1 MPPRSAHPQVGE
13 MVLPFEGGLPPQV
26 MGIDWDQ
33 RISFSRLLNVL
44 SASEPS
50 LESMGQV
57 TVEELEIVNPAVINA
72 ALLVGSDRGKIQNA
86 YNGLVL
92 PDDDFIAVAG
102 SPRTLAER
110 TMART
115 ARSRRGISTPEATQA
130 AIQRS
135 AGHVL
140 EKKVAASQARAKVV
154 ETENGAVKT
163 VLTESRSRG
172 AAHYSAGNLYPKVI
186 LARDAIEQM
195 VEVAGKRI
203 GWSVDDHTL
212 ARNALYVQLLGR
224 RGDGNQRA
232 ANWTQYSGDAYR
244 YGRRRA
250 AIIRSA
256 ASSAERE
263 LYKYKP
269 ALERGR

>member
-1 MPPRSAHPQVGE
+1 

-26 MGIDWDQ
+26 MGIDWGQ

-57 TVEELEIVNPAVINA
+57 TVEELEIINPAAINA
-72 ALLVGSDRGKIQNA
+72 ALLVGSDRSKVQNA

-92 PDDDFIAVAG
+92 PDDDYLAVAG

-115 ARSRRGISTPEATQA
+115 ARSRKGMSPPDVTEAA
-130 AIQRS
+130 KLRS

-140 EKKVAASQARAKVV
+140 EKKVAASRARAQVV
-154 ETENGAVKT
+154 ETENTAVKV
-163 VLTESRSRG
+163 VLAESKSKG
-172 AAHYSAGNLYPKVI
+172 AAHYKAGNLYPKVI
-186 LARDAIEQM
+186 LARDTIEQM

-212 ARNALYVQLLGR
+212 AKNALYVQLLGR
-224 RGDGNQRA
+224 RGGGDQRT
-232 ANWTQYSGDAYR
+232 ANWAQYGGDAYR